1 MQNIHDP
8 FPCPIN
14 STTTA
19 CTLFAAT
26 DQSWEALAAF
36 VGVDIST
43 FEALPVVNPVRSL
56 SSHVLRLIRFV
67 NAYPHVYSQKRP
79 SACLAAASRGALQA
93 DTVGVLIC
101 AKFVLQLMRYQVI
114 PNAVLTPSQLL
125 NGISYSTALPNEF
138 LTVSL
143 QQANIIVSCW
153 QHLRE

>member
-43 FEALPVVNPVRSL
+43 FEHLPVVNPVRSH
-56 SSHVLRLIRFV
+56 SSHALFCIGLLMHVPNPISEPRL
-67 NAYPHVYSQKRP
+67 
-79 SACLAAASRGALQA
+79 ACKHAQ
-93 DTVGVLIC
+93 
-101 AKFVLQLMRYQVI
+101 
-114 PNAVLTPSQLL
+114 
-125 NGISYSTALPNEF
+125 
-138 LTVSL
+138 
-143 QQANIIVSCW
+143 
-153 QHLRE
+153 

>member
-1 MQNIHDP
+1 MQDVHDH

-43 FEALPVVNPVRSL
+43 FKNLPVVDPVRSR
-56 SSHVLRLIRFV
+56 SPIALRLIAF
-67 NAYPHVYSQKRP
+67 H
-79 SACLAAASRGALQA
+79 
-93 DTVGVLIC
+93 THVLISKPKVAC
-101 AKFVLQLMRYQVI
+101 KHVQWQLAQVPCKRAQTGDADLCTFVLQLMRYQFI
-114 PNAVLTPSQLL
+114 PNAVLSSSQLL
-125 NGISYSTALPNEF
+125 NGISYSTALPNEY

-143 QQANIIVSCW
+143 QNPDIIVSCR
-153 QHLRE
+153 QPLSE